1 MSFSFNWYIGI
12 KVETIFIY
20 DALLFHAEGL
30 ILCEKIA
37 ESNTGNLPLEGVG
50 KQVKY
55 GNWIVKM
62 ECQ

>member
-1 MSFSFNWYIGI
+1 MVQSI
-12 KVETIFIY
+12 KVETFFIY
-20 DALLFHAEGL
+20 DALLFHTEGL

-55 GNWIVKM
+55 GNLDNQNGVPIGHFK
-62 ECQ
+62 